1 MSWITPEYLSQ
12 SRDYAPTVAI
22 IFVCVFTTLVVLVRC
37 YARIFSTK
45 RFGLDDVLAVSS
57 NVLYIAFVFLCVILI
72 KEGSG
77 RHIEYIQYV
86 LTPDQVNLTE
96 INDFAAHIIY
106 TTALFVCRMSGLS
119 FYHHLCDRHQRL
131 LTVIKC
137 AAVFLICAYLPQLF
151 LLIFHC
157 LPVTGLWPYAWQA
170 ESADF
175 TCITWGAVYSVNS
188 GLSLVCD
195 VILFAIPVTM
205 IRLLQVS
212 LSRKIKLSFVLLP
225 GVAVIIISI
234 VRLYLV
240 IVGQWADDG
249 SWPYGP
255 MLAIESAE
263 IGGTLIA
270 LSVPALKPLFGSI
283 FAKFTGTFHGSVKQ
297 SGTFNS
303 TSRRTDG
310 LPSSG
315 NGRSFGSRGNIY
327 ENYGDLPAGW
337 RGDTLQHERK
347 TTDSS
352 TDTRVGSGVG
362 ERVGFKKMDS
372 NEDLLEDREL
382 SHQGSASDFRVQVQ
396 KEFKFESNA
405 IPLRPL

>member
-1 MSWITPEYLSQ
+1 GRIPPDMSWITPEYLSQ

-22 IFVCVFTTLVVLVRC
+22 IFVCVFATLIVLLRC

-57 NVLYIAFVFLCVILI
+57 NVLYIAFVVLCVILI

-96 INDFAAHIIY
+96 INDFAAHIVY

-119 FYHHLCDRHQRL
+119 FYHHLCDRHKRL
-131 LTVIKC
+131 LIIIKC
-137 AAVFLICAYLPQLF
+137 AAAFLICAYLPQLF

-170 ESADF
+170 ESANF
-175 TCITWGAVYSVNS
+175 TCIAWGAVYSVNS
-188 GLSLVCD
+188 GLTGL
-195 VILFAIPVTM
+195 
-205 IRLLQVS
+205 RLS

-225 GVAVIIISI
+225 GV
-234 VRLYLV
+234 
-240 IVGQWADDG
+240 VGQWAADG

-270 LSVPALKPLFGSI
+270 LSVPALKPLFGSL
-283 FAKFTGTFHGSVKQ
+283 FAKFTVTFHGTVKQ

-303 TSRRTDG
+303 NSRRADG
-310 LPSSG
+310 LPSG
-315 NGRSFGSRGNIY
+315 NSRSFGSRGIIY
-327 ENYGDLPAGW
+327 DNHGDLPAGW

-347 TTDSS
+347 TADSS
-352 TDTRVGSGVG
+352 ETKVGAGVG

-372 NEDLLEDREL
+372 NEDLLQDREL

-396 KEFKFESNA
+396 KEFEFESNA